1 MSAGRKVL
9 AVTNLRE
16 FFKNSVDSALTNQQV
31 DVDDHTAHY
40 VVNLLTMFARSEE
53 LYEQTSDGYRLKPLA
68 LMLADAVECHRER
81 ERNLLLQRLGDV
93 ALFISG
99 YFSASLQRRPVGVDY
114 YVAMGGNAYGFLS
127 DTVRGTLAGQA
138 LSPTFAELSQK
149 FREVVSVIG
158 EISESQIY
166 DHDDILRLY
175 EYWMH
180 TGSRRAGDALRRL
193 GVDPVAGS
201 AGPTRH

>member
-68 LMLADAVECHRER
+68 LMLADA
-81 ERNLLLQRLGDV
+81 L
-93 ALFISG
+93 
-99 YFSASLQRRPVGVDY
+99 
-114 YVAMGGNAYGFLS
+114 
-127 DTVRGTLAGQA
+127 
-138 LSPTFAELSQK
+138 
-149 FREVVSVIG
+149 
-158 EISESQIY
+158 
-166 DHDDILRLY
+166 
-175 EYWMH
+175 
-180 TGSRRAGDALRRL
+180 
-193 GVDPVAGS
+193 
-201 AGPTRH
+201 